1 MEDALYLTW
10 APRLVRFCTQV
21 LRSSHD
27 AEEVVQDVFTKLL
40 QKEGRYELEQNPG
53 VLLFRLA
60 RNRCIDLQRKHRTEP
75 MAGIDPRAPRDHQ
88 DLREALGAL
97 TFEERE
103 ALLLTVQDGLTYRD
117 VAKILGCS
125 LGTVA
130 ARTYAAVDKLKRRLA
145 P

>member
-10 APRLVRFCTQV
+10 APRLIRFCTHV

-40 QKEGRYELEQNPG
+40 QKEGRYELERNPG
-53 VLLFRLA
+53 VLLFRLV
-60 RNRCIDLQRKHRTEP
+60 RNRCVDLKRKHRAEP
-75 MAGIDPRAPRDHQ
+75 IAERDPHAPLDHR
-88 DLREALGAL
+88 DLREALSEL

-130 ARTYAAVDKLKRRLA
+130 ARKYAAVDKLKRRLA

>member
-1 MEDALYLTW
+1 MEDALYLAW
-10 APRLVRFCTQV
+10 APRLIRFCTNV

-40 QKEGRYELEQNPG
+40 QSEGRYELEQNPG
-53 VLLFRLA
+53 VLLFRLV
-60 RNRCIDLQRKHRTEP
+60 RNRCIDLKRKRRTEP
-75 MAGIDPRAPRDHQ
+75 MAERDPHAPKDHH

-130 ARTYAAVDKLKRRLA
+130 ARKYAAVDKLRKRLA

>member
-1 MEDALYLTW
+1 MEDALYVTW
-10 APRLVRFCTQV
+10 APRLVRFCTNV

-53 VLLFRLA
+53 VLLFRLV
-60 RNRCIDLQRKHRTEP
+60 RNRCIDLKRKHRAEP
-75 MAGIDPRAPRDHQ
+75 IAGFEPRAPGDHR
-88 DLREALGAL
+88 DLREALGGL

-130 ARTYAAVDKLKRRLA
+130 ARKYAAIEKLKEGLA